1 MSIGAQLRASREARG
16 LTIEAVAHTTR
27 VQPRI
32 LAAIERDDVAVV
44 PPRPFGRG
52 FVRAYAAEMGM
63 DGERT
68 ARDYFAQFAPAVPP
82 AAAHHKP
89 AAGPIARPTRGWI
102 LAVAIAGMI
111 AGILLALLIA
121 PPARTQ
127 GPSPAPEPPPAPAPS
142 ATPVLEPTPPAAP
155 PATAVAVA
163 GAPAAP
169 TPDPG
174 AAPIA
179 LVLTAI
185 RPVWVEATADGRRAL
200 FQTLTPESPATVT
213 AQRVVVMRVG
223 DAGALSWRINGRDA
237 GSMGRQGQVR
247 DVTIT
252 PRTVDTIQ

>member
-16 LTIEAVAHTTR
+16 LTIEAVARTTR

-52 FVRAYAAEMGM
+52 FVRAYAAEMGL

-68 ARDYFAQFAPAVPP
+68 ARDYFAQFAPTVPP
-82 AAAHHKP
+82 AAADRKP
-89 AAGPIARPTRGWI
+89 AAGPAARPIRVWI
-102 LAVAIAGMI
+102 LAVAMAGMI
-111 AGILLALLIA
+111 AGILLALLVA

-127 GPSPAPEPPPAPAPS
+127 GPATAPEPPPATAPS
-142 ATPVLEPTPPAAP
+142 SSTPVQEPTPPAAP
-155 PATAVAVA
+155 PVTAVA
-163 GAPAAP
+163 APA
-169 TPDPG
+169 PDTS

-179 LVLTAI
+179 LVLTAT

-200 FQTLTPESPATVT
+200 FQTLAPESPATVT
-213 AQRVVVMRVG
+213 AQREVVMRVG

-237 GSMGRQGQVR
+237 ESMGRPGQVR
-247 DVTIT
+247 DVTVT
-252 PRTVDTIQ
+252 PRTADTIR